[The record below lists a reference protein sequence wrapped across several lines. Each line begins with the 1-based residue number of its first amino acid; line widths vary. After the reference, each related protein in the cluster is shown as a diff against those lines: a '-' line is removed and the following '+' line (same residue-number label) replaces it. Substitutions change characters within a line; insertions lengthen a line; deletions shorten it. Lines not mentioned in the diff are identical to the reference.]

1 MFRRTPVVRLFLTVS
16 ASFLAL
22 LQVTACQKSNFQRGD
37 SVYAPPPRLQ
47 DPVETQPLPPP
58 DSTTR
63 PTPEPA
69 PEPNPVP
76 QPLFQDCD
84 KDPDRHMVA
93 ELFPLPKDTQRLP
106 DFSQLQATKKLCLK
120 QLDITDRDFK
130 EGFPGV
136 DGLIEWFGLNIR
148 FKLNVPVAGD
158 YEFTLNSD
166 DGSRFLI
173 DGHEVIENDGQ
184 HEQRQK
190 TAVVSLTAGM
200 HEVRVPYFQGPRY
213 RIALELKWK
222 GPGATTS
229 DYIPT
234 QFILRP

>member
-1 MFRRTPVVRLFLTVS
+1 VRCLITVS
-16 ASFLAL
+16 VSFLIF
-22 LQVTACQKSNFQRGD
+22 LQATACQKSNFQRGD

-58 DSTTR
+58 DSINL
-63 PTPEPA
+63 PGSKPE
-69 PEPNPVP
+69 
-76 QPLFQDCD
+76 PLFQDCE
-84 KDPDRHMVA
+84 KVPDRQMVA
-93 ELFPLPKDTQRLP
+93 ELYTLPQDTQSLP
-106 DFSQLQATKKLCLK
+106 DFSQLKAAKKLCMK

-136 DGLIEWFGLNIR
+136 DGLIEWFGLDIR

-158 YEFTLNSD
+158 YEFALSSD
-166 DGSRFLI
+166 DGSRLFI

-184 HEQRQK
+184 HGQEQK
-190 TAVVSLTAGM
+190 TAVIALTAGL

-222 GPGATTS
+222 GPGDTAHA
-229 DYIPT
+229 YIPS